1 MSQKI
6 VVTSLIAMTMI
17 RYVMHLLRTLMTRSN
32 EWSNDNKEAVHI
44 RAPGCNALVV
54 AYKYEDSLA
63 IKVVSSYKRKR
74 KKNQK
79 VHTKILPKANPKS
92 ISL

>member
-1 MSQKI
+1 
-6 VVTSLIAMTMI
+6 
-17 RYVMHLLRTLMTRSN
+17 MTRSN

-74 KKNQK
+74 KQNQK
-79 VHTKILPKANPKS
+79 VH
-92 ISL
+92 

>member
-1 MSQKI
+1 
-6 VVTSLIAMTMI
+6 
-17 RYVMHLLRTLMTRSN
+17 MTRSN

-74 KKNQK
+74 KKIKRYTQK
-79 VHTKILPKANPKS
+79 FFQKLIPSQFLSKNPFFFWLNHWSIFGKHHTGVF
-92 ISL
+92 